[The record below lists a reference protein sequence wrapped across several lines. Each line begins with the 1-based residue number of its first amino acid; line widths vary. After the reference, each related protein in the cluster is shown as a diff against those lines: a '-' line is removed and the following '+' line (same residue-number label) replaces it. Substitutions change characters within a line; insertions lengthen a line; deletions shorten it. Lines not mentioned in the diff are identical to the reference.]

1 MTDVFGNY
9 VIQKFFEHGNQQQ
22 KKVLASQMKGR
33 ILELSMQMYGCRVV
47 QKVFPVTSKM
57 RPKTDQTPTGLR
69 THPHRPTS
77 FTCQGTRAPSTE
89 MCQGPEWEPRRT
101 ESHRENSRR
110 AHPVHH
116 QCVYRTS
123 ARPGNSS
130 LWLSSG
136 SANARA
142 LPRAFPVTAA
152 RRVALMRS
160 KSHRRSVRQLC
171 HPARH

>member
-57 RPKTDQTPTGLR
+57 RLKINLTSTGLR

-77 FTCQGTRAPSTE
+77 FTRQGARAPSTE
-89 MCQGPEWEPRRT
+89 MCQGPEWEPRCT
-101 ESHRENSRR
+101 ESHRENSRG
-110 AHPVHH
+110 AHSVHH
-116 QCVYRTS
+116 QCFYRTS
-123 ARPGNSS
+123 TRTGNSS

-136 SANARA
+136 STNARA
-142 LPRAFPVTAA
+142 LPRAFTITAT
-152 RRVALMRS
+152 RRAALMRS